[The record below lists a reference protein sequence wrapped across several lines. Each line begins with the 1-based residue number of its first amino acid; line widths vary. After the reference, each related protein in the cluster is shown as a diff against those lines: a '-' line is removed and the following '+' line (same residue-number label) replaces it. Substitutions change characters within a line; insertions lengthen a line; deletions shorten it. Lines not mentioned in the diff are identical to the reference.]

1 MPGAPVL
8 RAVPTRAE
16 IHLTPIRD
24 KRRVHVHQ
32 GLRAVGTAVA
42 AGSQLAERLARGATA
57 RARPR
62 GVRGGHANRSSDC
75 GGARLRS
82 PSCHRAGFHARHGLQ
97 CIDRGRDRHARGCRI
112 QRADRVRH
120 RRQLQRQPADPLPAR
135 TASSNA
141 RADCTNRQGDCP
153 ATMRLVCHD
162 TDSIRTGGGG
172 KPAFANSASSAVRA
186 GDERRRDPRERGRV
200 APADPRAP
208 EQRMARPAH
217 DDHVVAI
224 QRRDVGFALSAD
236 ASSRHTSRSAR
247 GAAPARASGRAC
259 PRAR

>member
-1 MPGAPVL
+1 MNPAVCPIGSDAPDSFSILRAVFRSGLRRCPVRPVL

-57 RARPR
+57 GARPR

-186 GDERRRDPRERGRV
+186 GDRAAARSTGTRPRR
-200 APADPRAP
+200 A
-208 EQRMARPAH
+208 
-217 DDHVVAI
+217 
-224 QRRDVGFALSAD
+224 
-236 ASSRHTSRSAR
+236 SRSAR
-247 GAAPARASGRAC
+247 A
-259 PRAR
+259 